1 MKIYH
6 YNTIKVIRNDDKIKE
21 VVTGSYVCDIPF
33 GQDKMNEIIEELK
46 IKHNCDIIDVAVT
59 KNDKFKL

>member
-21 VVTGSYVCDIPF
+21 EVTGSYVCDIPF
-33 GQDKMNEIIEELK
+33 GEDKMNEIIEELK
-46 IKHNCDIIDVAVT
+46 IKHNWDIIDVAVT